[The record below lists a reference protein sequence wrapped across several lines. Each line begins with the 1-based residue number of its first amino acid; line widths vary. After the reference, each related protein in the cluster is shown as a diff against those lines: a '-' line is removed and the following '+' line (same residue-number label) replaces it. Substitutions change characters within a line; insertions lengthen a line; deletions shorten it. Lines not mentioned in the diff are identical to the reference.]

1 MIDVIYK
8 EDGQEVY
15 LATFTSLSND
25 EIFVDALIERRSDK
39 YDENNLA
46 YRF

>member
-8 EDGQEVY
+8 EHGQEVY
-15 LATFTSLSND
+15 LATFTSLSNA
-25 EIFVDALIERRSDK
+25 EIFVDALIERRPEK
-39 YDENNLA
+39 YDENKLA

>member
-8 EDGQEVY
+8 EEEQEVY
-15 LATFTSLSND
+15 LATFTSLSNA
-25 EIFVDALIERRSDK
+25 EIFVEALIERRSDK